1 MLIQVLSPVDYRW
14 LIYSQIPFGTKRAE
28 IIAFLGRNSRIL
40 NDNQEPVHIIMER
53 VSSKTQDCYVEFV
66 TLQDAVKAAE
76 RHKENVQRG
85 RPTRLGDRPVEIQVS
100 SQAAL
105 MQDLFPLASGVFW
118 DGAKPMIQAPIP
130 GQPWKTFK
138 GFVTEE
144 EMTMLVKHV
153 EMPQRVSLI
162 CRVSFVCEEVQAANC
177 TCDYSLRTPRSAPS
191 APTSA

>member
-1 MLIQVLSPVDYRW
+1 MKLSQLNFLTVL
-14 LIYSQIPFGTKRAE
+14 QIPFGTKRAE
-28 IIAFLGRNSRIL
+28 IIAFLGRNSKIL

-66 TLQDAVKAAE
+66 STQDAVRAVD
-76 RHKENVQRG
+76 RHRENMQNG
-85 RPTRLGDRPVEIQVS
+85 RSSRLGDRPVEVQLS

-105 MQDLFPLASGVFW
+105 MKDLFPLAAGVWW
-118 DGAKPMIQAPIP
+118 DNAKPVIQEPID

-153 EMPQRVSLI
+153 EIPQRVS
-162 CRVSFVCEEVQAANC
+162 S
-177 TCDYSLRTPRSAPS
+177 
-191 APTSA
+191 